1 MKEFF
6 WRWSN
11 YKNYNEARLFQT
23 LLSRKWKTHVLQLI
37 HFDNHWEF
45 ACLSQNVHND
55 KKDNKKIYDKSSKS
69 FMRIFLVSKLFGQ
82 SKILQFLALHFKMDA
97 MVCCGECLE
106 GEILVSS
113 KTSSNL
119 LSVCWF
125 SLWCLLGFEAM
136 ASTNSCVAFLK
147 MLFFKAQACMAAEQL
162 FSAKFSHTHR

>member
-45 ACLSQNVHND
+45 ACFSQNVHND
-55 KKDNKKIYDKSSKS
+55 KKDNKKIIWQVLKIFYEVFSLINQKYFNSFNPQHCISKW
-69 FMRIFLVSKLFGQ
+69 
-82 SKILQFLALHFKMDA
+82 

-147 MLFFKAQACMAAEQL
+147 MLFFKAKACMAAEQL